1 MSPLDALSFDW
12 LGNTLFT
19 VVLLNIVVTGPAS
32 FAAGHGIATTWRPW
46 NRLVFYCVLLS
57 AALRFLDYALAGGE
71 LWSPVG
77 LAVGWAVQ
85 LAIASFAFR
94 LTRARQ
100 MATQYPW
107 LYRRKGLLG
116 WEQQH

>member
-1 MSPLDALSFDW
+1 MSPLDTFSFDW
-12 LGNTLFT
+12 LGNTAFT
-19 VVLLNIVVTGPAS
+19 TLLLNIAVVGPAA
-32 FAAGHGIATTWRPW
+32 FAAGHGIAITWRPW
-46 NRLVFYCVLLS
+46 SLLIFYCGLLS

-71 LWSPVG
+71 LWSAMG
-77 LAVGWAVQ
+77 FLMGWAVQ

-116 WEQQH
+116 WEQRH